1 MKNLLYL
8 AAIALLLLPTG
19 CGSLGSRWRGGSGA
33 YQGVRFDY
41 GQIVHHSTES
51 ELIAAADIPLSA
63 IVDTLF
69 LPYDLAM
76 EDKEKSDAMDS
87 PPAAS
92 ASAGR
97 IGYK

>member
-1 MKNLLYL
+1 MKNLLCL
-8 AAIALLLLPTG
+8 AGIGLLLLPTG

-51 ELIAAADIPLSA
+51 ELIAVADIPLSA

-69 LPYDLAM
+69 LPYDLSV
-76 EDKEKSDAMDS
+76 EEREKSDVTNAS
-87 PPAAS
+87 S
-92 ASAGR
+92 ASSASTAR
-97 IGYK
+97 IGHK